1 MKNLSLIDLIFHR
14 IGQLP
19 ISYDKFIDFLEEYI
33 LDTKFLIENLF
44 GSKAQIKI
52 LNILVKEKELN
63 ISSLINKTRLN
74 HTNILRHL
82 NFLKT
87 RGLIQEKKFGRIRIF
102 RYKNENIKARAL
114 ENFIHIWED

>member
-1 MKNLSLIDLIFHR
+1 MDC
-14 IGQLP
+14 
-19 ISYDKFIDFLEEYI
+19 
-33 LDTKFLIENLF
+33 TKFLIEDLF
-44 GSKAQIKI
+44 ESKARIRI

-87 RGLIQEKKFGRIRIF
+87 RDLIQEKKFGRIRIF
-102 RYKNENIKARAL
+102 RYKIENIKANTL
-114 ENFIHIWED
+114 ENFIRIWED